1 MIERGEIWW
10 VRFGPSVGGE
20 IRKTRPA
27 VVVSNNA
34 FNRHMNRVQV
44 VALTSNV
51 SRLYP
56 GQSLVKVGN
65 RRSKAMTDQI
75 LKLASFIKPENMV
88 TEPYGRST
96 ALACG
101 LAAWHLDQVDPEAV
115 MIVLST
121 DHLIRPAEEL
131 LKYMLSF
138 R

>member
-1 MIERGEIWW
+1 MIKRGDIWW

-20 IRKTRPA
+20 IQKTRPA

-65 RRSKAMTDQI
+65 RGSKAMTDQI
-75 LKLASFIKPENMV
+75 QTTSKQ
-88 TEPYGRST
+88 R
-96 ALACG
+96 
-101 LAAWHLDQVDPEAV
+101 
-115 MIVLST
+115 
-121 DHLIRPAEEL
+121 L
-131 LKYMLSF
+131 LKKIGRVGRHDMSNLD
-138 R
+138 RAIKVQLGLT